1 MSNTIDQ
8 IDHYAVFGN
17 PITHSLSP
25 KIHSLF
31 AAQSQQSIDYQAILV
46 EEGKFDEAAYHFF
59 QQGGKGFNI
68 TVPFKEDAFHY
79 ADELTARAKL
89 AGAVNTLS
97 YDGQKCI
104 GDNTDGIGL
113 VNDLTINHDV
123 KLTDKKILI
132 LGAGGAVKG
141 VLGPLLEQQPK
152 SITICN
158 RTVSKAESLAKL
170 FNDDKDR
177 VDAQGYE
184 DLGNQSFDIVIN
196 GTSSSL
202 NNELLPIPDSIFN
215 ENSISYDMM
224 YSKEAT
230 VFQKW
235 SLEFGA
241 EKALDGLGML
251 IEQAAEAFYLWRGVR
266 PETKPVINFFNH

>member
-1 MSNTIDQ
+1 MSNTKFDQ

-17 PITHSLSP
+17 PISHSLSP

-31 AAQSQQSIDYQAILV
+31 AEQCNQSIDYQATLV

-68 TVPFKEDAFHY
+68 TVPFKEDAYKY
-79 ADELTARAKL
+79 ADQLTERAKL

-97 YDGQKCI
+97 YDGEKCL

-113 VNDLTINHDV
+113 VNDLTKNHQVDLNG
-123 KLTDKKILI
+123 KSILI
-132 LGAGGAVKG
+132 LGAGGAVRG

-158 RTVSKAESLAKL
+158 RTVSKAQALADL
-170 FNDDKDR
+170 FNDENK
-177 VDAQGYE
+177 VVAQNYDA
-184 DLGNQSFDIVIN
+184 LVNQTFDVVIN

-202 NNELLPIPDSIFN
+202 HKELLPLPETIFN
-215 ENSISYDMM
+215 GHATSYDMM
-224 YSKEAT
+224 YSKETT
-230 VFQKW
+230 VFQEW
-235 SLEFGA
+235 SLQHGA

-251 IEQAAEAFYLWRGVR
+251 VEQAAEAFFIWRGFR
-266 PETKPVINFFNH
+266 PDTHYIINDLK